1 MHKTQNKQLCTKTGK
16 DNIHY
21 AQLKS
26 ATQEKKKKKKK
37 NKKQQQQQQQP
48 TKVLS
53 LYILLSP
60 SLFFSSTS

>member
-26 ATQEKKKKKKK
+26 ATQEKKKTK
-37 NKKQQQQQQQP
+37 NKK
-48 TKVLS
+48 TTTITHKSSELVHSSLS
-53 LYILLSP
+53 L
-60 SLFFSSTS
+60 SSFLAQAE

>member
-26 ATQEKKKKKKK
+26 ATQGKKKQITTTTTTTTHKSSEL
-37 NKKQQQQQQQP
+37 
-48 TKVLS
+48 VHSSLS
-53 LYILLSP
+53 LSLSLSLL
-60 SLFFSSTS
+60 F

>member
-1 MHKTQNKQLCTKTGK
+1 MHKTQKKQLCTKTGK

-26 ATQEKKKKKKK
+26 ATQEKKTRK
-37 NKKQQQQQQQP
+37 QQQQP

-53 LYILLSP
+53 LYILLS
-60 SLFFSSTS
+60 LSSFLAQAE